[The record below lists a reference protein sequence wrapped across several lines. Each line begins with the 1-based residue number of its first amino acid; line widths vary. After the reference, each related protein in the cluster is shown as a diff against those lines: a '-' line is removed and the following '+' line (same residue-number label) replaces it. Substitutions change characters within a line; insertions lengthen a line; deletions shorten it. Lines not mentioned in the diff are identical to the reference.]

1 MLCVVFCMFD
11 CWPKHFFA
19 EPRRSTCIAVVFA
32 PRTQSSCV
40 YVCAFDPMPF
50 VDIMYNWH
58 GVRAKWSFSSHFTP
72 RALPSYALLFSHVP
86 LNFSASASPW
96 LWHANG
102 LRVVC
107 PGHKLFRWS
116 HFCSLHTLQPPPFP
130 RLACRSVVCRFVC
143 LPSLTNSVHICVV
156 ANACIDFP
164 IIACVSL
171 CVLLLLSQFWPVYCA
186 RTLRLPR
193 SCANAKRS
201 VERVSKSTAHQTEGG
216 EAKRLAHDCTF
227 AQPSFGWPTSAGRR
241 IWAFGPAF

>member
-1 MLCVVFCMFD
+1 MLYDSLLVFLPLLVITKKHAICRMLCVVFYMFD

-116 HFCSLHTLQPPPFP
+116 HFCSLHTLQPPPLPPFGMP
-130 RLACRSVVCRFVC
+130 FGC
-143 LPSLTNSVHICVV
+143 LSICVF
-156 ANACIDFP
+156 AFINEF
-164 IIACVSL
+164 S
-171 CVLLLLSQFWPVYCA
+171 SHM
-186 RTLRLPR
+186 R
-193 SCANAKRS
+193 
-201 VERVSKSTAHQTEGG
+201 GG
-216 EAKRLAHDCTF
+216 ECVHRFSNHCVCIVVRFAVALPVLAGLLCTY
-227 AQPSFGWPTSAGRR
+227 TSAASFLRECQTFSRKSFQVDRTPNRR
-241 IWAFGPAF
+241 WRSKTPGP